1 MFVVFEMQLIERLL
15 NRQDL
20 SEEEAEASLDFLLSN
35 GSEALISAFLV
46 LLRAKGETFEEV
58 IQYLLLVMVLASF
71 GPKYH
76 LPGLSNC
83 FIFLFLLRLNRLW
96 DWREQCVNVAW

>member
-1 MFVVFEMQLIERLL
+1 MIERLL

-58 IQYLLLVMVLASF
+58 MQFLIFVVLLLNSNA
-71 GPKYH
+71 KR
-76 LPGLSNC
+76 PGLSV
-83 FIFLFLLRLNRLW
+83 LW
-96 DWREQCVNVAW
+96 PQMSSSIHGL